1 MDALVTDAHVQAAV
15 WGIRG
20 LGRSGVRVT
29 ALGPDRGA
37 PGLWSRYSDARA
49 VGPDAVNDP
58 AGFADEVVDLAGR
71 AGPVVVYPCQEESID
86 ALLEPPAA
94 LRGGAVLPFPA
105 PDRLAAI
112 RDKRGLGE
120 LAAEVGIGTP
130 AIVSEATPAELR
142 GAHLAG
148 AFIVKPVRKSAMAGV
163 RVVRSA
169 GELREAIEDV
179 PDDEAV
185 IVQRLAEG
193 DLLSLS
199 LVLARDGSVVARF
212 QQRAKRTWPPGAG
225 GSSLAVSTPLDE
237 ALAGAATEMLRAA
250 GFFGLVQLQFMDGAA
265 GPLLI
270 DANPRFYGS
279 LPLALAAGVNLP
291 AIWHAV
297 VTGEEPPRAPLRY
310 RAGVAYRNLEH
321 ELTAAL
327 HGRPGLLLRRPPRPR
342 VGAKWASDDRVSGGL
357 LAVRAATAYGRRQA
371 GRLRGAGGGR
381 LGARR
386 A

>member
-1 MDALVTDAHVQAAV
+1 MDALVTDAHIHAAV
-15 WGIRG
+15 WGIRA
-20 LGRSGVRVT
+20 LGRSGVGVR
-29 ALGPDRGA
+29 ALGPGRAA
-37 PGLWSRYSDARA
+37 PGLWSRYSAARA

-58 AGFADEVVDLAGR
+58 GGFADAVVELAGR

-86 ALLEPPAA
+86 ALLASPAA
-94 LRGGAVLPFPA
+94 LPGGAVLPFPP
-105 PDRLAAI
+105 PDRLTAI
-112 RDKRGLGE
+112 RDKRSLGE
-120 LAAEVGIGTP
+120 LAAEAGIATP
-130 AIVSEATPAELR
+130 AIVCEASPAELR
-142 GAHLAG
+142 GMHLDG

-169 GELREAIEDV
+169 AELRAATTDV
-179 PDDEAV
+179 PEDEAV

-199 LVLARDGSVVARF
+199 LVLTRDGSLVARF

-225 GSSLAVSTPLDE
+225 GSSLAVSVPLDE
-237 ALAGAATEMLRAA
+237 ALVGAATEMLCAA

-291 AIWHAV
+291 AAWHAV
-297 VTGEEPPRAPLRY
+297 VTGGESPAAPPPY
-310 RAGVAYRNLEH
+310 RVGVTYRNLEH

-327 HGRPGLLLRRPPRPR
+327 HGRPGLLLGRPPRPR
-342 VGAKWASDDRVSGGL
+342 IGAKWAPDDRVAGGL
-357 LAVRAATAYGRRQA
+357 LAARAAAAYGRRQA
-371 GRLRGAGGGR
+371 GRVRTAAGDL